1 MGKYVNADNLI
12 EEFRSVH
19 PDSQLMYASAFAEFV
34 KDIPSEDVA
43 PVIHAKWVLVRK
55 MMDGAICECSN
66 CKEQIYFNSFNRH
79 TSHKFCYHCGATMDL
94 SQN

>member
-34 KDIPSEDVA
+34 KDAPSEDVI
-43 PVIHAKWVLVRK
+43 PVVHARWVLVRK
-55 MMDGAICECSN
+55 MMDGGFAN
-66 CKEQIYFNSFNRH
+66 AQIAKSKSISIVLIGIHRINFVIIAVR
-79 TSHKFCYHCGATMDL
+79 
-94 SQN
+94 